1 VAVEVR
7 ATPLA
12 NKIIEELPRRS
23 RRAYDQIEVDLTAR
37 GCAAL
42 ANRLSDDL
50 WEVAELCRW
59 L

>member
-23 RRAYDQIEVDLTAR
+23 RRAYDLDGTERITRQALESIDVDIAAETAGR
-37 GCAAL
+37 PAGHTK
-42 ANRLSDDL
+42 
-50 WEVAELCRW
+50 
-59 L
+59 